1 MFIHLIFKLTASK
14 KLFTR
19 VLFPLFSILFCL
31 DAFPYTVN
39 GQIWRDS
46 VTGIDFQLIDRNS
59 GTSYTEA
66 SIFRQGALDCGT
78 PKNCVIPA
86 TVTYNGNVY
95 PVTDI
100 LSASFQY
107 KTIES
112 VTLPDSLISIGNF
125 AFRGNNLTSVT
136 IPDSV
141 TTIGNNAFDAN
152 SNLTSLILGSSVQ
165 VIPQEAFKGAS
176 LTSVT
181 IPNNVTSIETGAFRD
196 NNQLTSLT
204 IGNSVTSIGQLAFYQ
219 NDLRSVTIP
228 DSVTTIDVN
237 AFNGNPNLTN
247 LILGSS
253 VQTIGQNA
261 FIGGS
266 LTSVIIPSSVT
277 TIGTA
282 AFQGNGLLS
291 VIFEGNYSSN
301 FHQQAFFT
309 GNATLA
315 NIYAYNG
322 TTGWSGKTFF
332 YDGSPQKSRAVTLV
346 APPPGAPT
354 GLSAVAGD
362 GNAVISFTA
371 GSANGGTISNYQY
384 SIDAGSTYTALSPTV
399 AVSPITIA
407 PLTNGVTYSI
417 LLKAVNSGGLASTA
431 SAAVSVTPG
440 APAISGV
447 QGSVQQPPPDPS
459 IAAAVVEEQRIEQE
473 SKANNDIA
481 KNTII
486 DEVSKINLRSLKED
500 PESQDLVDDIA
511 AKTANLLEG
520 ISSSDNKSLY
530 STEEKKEALD
540 VALDVLK
547 FKAVSIPPAIG
558 FIDLSSNITIS
569 PQTNLQ
575 LKKIDSN
582 IEFVNDIAKVL
593 IELPGDDSSVK
604 EIGENLISNVIDII
618 SPLVITAVNLDDET
632 AGKNAD
638 AAVDKFL
645 DIQETITTNV
655 SFNSGQLYI
664 PSSFKNPNSV
674 LNLVTKKKNLN
685 IVNMKQR
692 RKRANYL
699 DVVNLL
705 LAEPASDANANSLR
719 TVSALEDGS
728 TPTVGLSTANRFNGV
743 AGFSGVDHNE
753 VHSDFYFG
761 NKVIPAN
768 IVSVSYS
775 ETTVDRPFV
784 FNEDGSLKYKMDAN
798 ITATLYPAF
807 YDVFELLQAIRS
819 DFSSNVSVSENNV
832 IKIRKDGAS
841 YYAKATFSPFEL
853 SESALANADAQFFI
867 IDEVYTVIYGDGT
880 EESLVPHFDPKL
892 FDYLAAQDHSYQ
904 YKKKTGALVIDGRS
918 YMPDYLVEP
927 LESFQDQLY
936 LGINGDGRFD
946 MALEQTYVNQDNI
959 LDLVVY
965 TKAGKQA
972 FIAQ

>member
-1 MFIHLIFKLTASK
+1 MLIHLFYKLTEPK

-100 LSASFQY
+100 GPNALQQQS
-107 KTIES
+107 IVS
-112 VTLPDSLISIGNF
+112 VTLPDSLTTIGRY
-125 AFRGNNLTSVT
+125 AFYQDDLTSVT

-141 TTIGNNAFDAN
+141 TTIGISAFN
-152 SNLTSLILGSSVQ
+152 GNPNLESLVLGSSLQ
-165 VIPQEAFKGAS
+165 VIPQEAFKGTD

-181 IPNNVTSIETGAFRD
+181 IPNSVTSIGSNAFRD
-196 NNQLTSLT
+196 NTRLTSLE
-204 IGNSVTSIGQLAFYQ
+204 IGNSVTSIGPSAFYR
-219 NDLRSVTIP
+219 NNLTSVIIP
-228 DSVTTIDVN
+228 DSVTEIDN
-237 AFNGNPNLTN
+237 DAFRGNLNLTN

-261 FIGGS
+261 FLGGS

-277 TIGTA
+277 TIGIS
-282 AFQGNGLLS
+282 AFEDNGLLS
-291 VIFEGNYSSN
+291 VRFEGNYSLN
-301 FHQQAFFT
+301 FHYQAFY
-309 GNATLA
+309 GNTTLA

-322 TTGWSGKTFF
+322 STGWTSPPKTFN
-332 YDGSPQKSRAVTLV
+332 YNGASYRTVSLV
-346 APPPGAPT
+346 APPPSAPT

-399 AVSPITIA
+399 TVSPITIA

-440 APAISGV
+440 APAISGAL
-447 QGSVQQPPPDPS
+447 QQPPPDPS

-558 FIDLSSNITIS
+558 ITDLSSNTTIS
-569 PQTNLQ
+569 PQTDLQ

-582 IEFVNDIAKVL
+582 IEFVNNIAKVL

-775 ETTVDRPFV
+775 ETTVDQPFV

-798 ITATLYPAF
+798 TTATLYPAF

>member
-1 MFIHLIFKLTASK
+1 MLIHQIYKLTEPK

-112 VTLPDSLISIGNF
+112 VTFPDSLISIGNF

-141 TTIGNNAFDAN
+141 TTIGSNAFDGN
-152 SNLTSLILGSSVQ
+152 PNLASLVLGSSVQ

-261 FIGGS
+261 FISGS

-322 TTGWSGKTFF
+322 TTGWTSPPKTFS
-332 YDGSPQKSRAVTLV
+332 YDGSQSMAVTLV

-354 GLSAVAGD
+354 GLSAVAGN

-399 AVSPITIA
+399 TVSPVTIA
-407 PLTNGVTYSI
+407 PLTNSVTYSI
-417 LLKAVNSGGLASTA
+417 LLKAVNSDGLAGTTSE
-431 SAAVSVTPG
+431 AVLVTPAVPPS
-440 APAISGV
+440 APALTAEE
-447 QGSVQQPPPDPS
+447 
-459 IAAAVVEEQRIEQE
+459 IAEEEEREETEAAQ
-473 SKANNDIA
+473 NG
-481 KNTII
+481 II
-486 DEVSKINLRSLKED
+486 DEVSKIDLTSLGDD
-500 PESQDLVDDIA
+500 PDSKDLVNDIA
-511 AKTANLLEG
+511 ARTANLLGG
-520 ISSSDNKSLY
+520 ISSSANKSLY
-530 STEEKKEALD
+530 SNSEKKEAIDL
-540 VALDVLK
+540 ALNVLNIKTINTPPLTPNITDLSGGNTITLPTREVLK
-547 FKAVSIPPAIG
+547 
-558 FIDLSSNITIS
+558 N
-569 PQTNLQ
+569 
-575 LKKIDSN
+575 IDSTMELITN
-582 IEFVNDIAKVL
+582 ISKVL
-593 IELPGDDSSVK
+593 VELPANDSSVK

-798 ITATLYPAF
+798 TTATLYPAF

-892 FDYLAAQDHSYQ
+892 FDYLAAQNHSYQ
-904 YKKKTGALVIDGRS
+904 YKKKTGAMVIDGRS

>member
-1 MFIHLIFKLTASK
+1 MSPFKPTANRSGSSNLFALT
-14 KLFTR
+14 FT
-19 VLFPLFSILFCL
+19 LLMSGLLFSGQ
-31 DAFPYTVN
+31 AFAAPHQYHRFVL
-39 GQIWRDS
+39 DS
-46 VTGIDFQLIDRNS
+46 VGAGGKQTGNSSVNEIQLKVDGVWLANS
-59 GTSYTEA
+59 NSSIGSMNSPGLVRFGPLSGGTSY
-66 SIFRQGALDCGT
+66 
-78 PKNCVIPA
+78 NA
-86 TVTYNGNVY
+86 TVTLVFDACCGRDLSMLFDGNDAVAWVNLGTWSGD
-95 PVTDI
+95 PDG
-100 LSASFQY
+100 
-107 KTIES
+107 
-112 VTLPDSLISIGNF
+112 DSLTLNSVMAIFDFGDSPVEIEGMRIF
-125 AFRGNNLTSVT
+125 GDPYSSGTEAPDRFRIEYSDDGSNYTTAYETDSDVLTWGVN
-136 IPDSV
+136 
-141 TTIGNNAFDAN
+141 GFDA
-152 SNLTSLILGSSVQ
+152 LIT
-165 VIPQEAFKGAS
+165 P
-176 LTSVT
+176 T
-181 IPNNVTSIETGAFRD
+181 
-196 NNQLTSLT
+196 
-204 IGNSVTSIGQLAFYQ
+204 
-219 NDLRSVTIP
+219 
-228 DSVTTIDVN
+228 
-237 AFNGNPNLTN
+237 
-247 LILGSS
+247 
-253 VQTIGQNA
+253 
-261 FIGGS
+261 
-266 LTSVIIPSSVT
+266 
-277 TIGTA
+277 
-282 AFQGNGLLS
+282 
-291 VIFEGNYSSN
+291 
-301 FHQQAFFT
+301 
-309 GNATLA
+309 
-315 NIYAYNG
+315 
-322 TTGWSGKTFF
+322 
-332 YDGSPQKSRAVTLV
+332 
-346 APPPGAPT
+346 APPPAAPT
-354 GLSAVAGD
+354 LLSAVAGD
-362 GNAVISFTA
+362 GIAVISFTA
-371 GSANGGTISNYQY
+371 GSDGGVSITNYQY
-384 SIDAGSTYTALSPTV
+384 SVDGGSTYTALSPTV
-399 AVSPITIA
+399 AISPVTIA

-417 LLKAVNSGGLASTA
+417 LLKAVNSSGTGTA
-431 SAAVSVTPG
+431 SEAVLVTPAAPPPAPS
-440 APAISGV
+440 APA
-447 QGSVQQPPPDPS
+447 PTAEE
-459 IAAAVVEEQRIEQE
+459 IAEEEEREETEAAQ
-473 SKANNDIA
+473 NG
-481 KNTII
+481 II
-486 DEVSKINLRSLKED
+486 DEVSKIDLTSLGDD
-500 PESQDLVDDIA
+500 PDSKDLVNDIA
-511 AKTANLLEG
+511 ARTANLLGG
-520 ISSSDNKSLY
+520 ISSSAKKSLY
-530 STEEKKEALD
+530 SNSEKKEAIDL
-540 VALDVLK
+540 ALNVLNIKTINTPPLTPNITDLSGGNTITLPTREVLK
-547 FKAVSIPPAIG
+547 
-558 FIDLSSNITIS
+558 N
-569 PQTNLQ
+569 
-575 LKKIDSN
+575 IDSTMELITN
-582 IEFVNDIAKVL
+582 ISKVL
-593 IELPGDDSSVK
+593 VELPANDSSVK

-798 ITATLYPAF
+798 TTATLYPAF

-892 FDYLAAQDHSYQ
+892 FDYLAAQNHSYQ
-904 YKKKTGALVIDGRS
+904 YKKKTGAMVIDGRS

>member
-1 MFIHLIFKLTASK
+1 MLIHQIYSLTAPK

-19 VLFPLFSILFCL
+19 VLFPLFSILFSL
-31 DAFPYTVN
+31 DAFPYSAN
-39 GQIWRDS
+39 GMLWADS
-46 VTGIDFQLIDRNS
+46 VTGITFQLIDRNN

-66 SIFRQGALDCGT
+66 SIHSIGALDCGT

-86 TVTYNGNVY
+86 TVTYSGNVY

-100 LSASFQY
+100 GRNALQVKS
-107 KTIES
+107 IVS
-112 VTLPDSLISIGNF
+112 VTLPDSLTTIGNY
-125 AFRGNNLTSVT
+125 AFYSNNLTSVT

-141 TTIGNNAFDAN
+141 TTIGINAFDGN
-152 SNLTSLILGSSVQ
+152 SNLASLVLGSSLQ

-181 IPNNVTSIETGAFRD
+181 IPNSVTSIGDGAFRG
-196 NNQLTSLT
+196 NRLLTSLT

-237 AFNGNPNLTN
+237 AFNGNTNLTN
-247 LILGSS
+247 LIIGSS

-261 FIGGS
+261 FISGS
-266 LTSVIIPSSVT
+266 LASVIIPSSVT

-440 APAISGV
+440 APAISGA
-447 QGSVQQPPPDPS
+447 QSPVQQPPPDPS

-558 FIDLSSNITIS
+558 ITDLSSNTTIS
-569 PQTNLQ
+569 PQTDLQ

-775 ETTVDRPFV
+775 ETTVDQPFV

-798 ITATLYPAF
+798 TTATLYPAF

-819 DFSSNVSVSENNV
+819 DFSSNVSVSANNV
-832 IKIRKDGAS
+832 IKITKDGAA

-892 FDYLAAQDHSYQ
+892 FDYLAAQNHSYQ
-904 YKKKTGALVIDGRS
+904 YKKKTGAMVIDGRS

>member
-1 MFIHLIFKLTASK
+1 MSPFKPTANRSGSSNLFALT
-14 KLFTR
+14 FT
-19 VLFPLFSILFCL
+19 LLMSGLLFSGQ
-31 DAFPYTVN
+31 AFAAPHQYHRFVL
-39 GQIWRDS
+39 DS
-46 VTGIDFQLIDRNS
+46 VGAGGKQTGNSSVNEIQLKVDGVWLANS
-59 GTSYTEA
+59 NSNIGLMNSPGLVRFGPLSGGTSY
-66 SIFRQGALDCGT
+66 
-78 PKNCVIPA
+78 NA
-86 TVTYNGNVY
+86 TVTLVFNACCGRDLSMLFDGNDAVAWVNLGTWSGD
-95 PVTDI
+95 PDG
-100 LSASFQY
+100 
-107 KTIES
+107 
-112 VTLPDSLISIGNF
+112 DSLTLNSVMAIFDFGDSPVEIEGMRIF
-125 AFRGNNLTSVT
+125 GDPYSSGTEAPDRFRIEYSDDGSNYTTAYETDSDVLTWGVN
-136 IPDSV
+136 
-141 TTIGNNAFDAN
+141 GFDA
-152 SNLTSLILGSSVQ
+152 LIT
-165 VIPQEAFKGAS
+165 P
-176 LTSVT
+176 T
-181 IPNNVTSIETGAFRD
+181 
-196 NNQLTSLT
+196 
-204 IGNSVTSIGQLAFYQ
+204 
-219 NDLRSVTIP
+219 
-228 DSVTTIDVN
+228 
-237 AFNGNPNLTN
+237 
-247 LILGSS
+247 
-253 VQTIGQNA
+253 
-261 FIGGS
+261 
-266 LTSVIIPSSVT
+266 
-277 TIGTA
+277 
-282 AFQGNGLLS
+282 
-291 VIFEGNYSSN
+291 
-301 FHQQAFFT
+301 
-309 GNATLA
+309 
-315 NIYAYNG
+315 
-322 TTGWSGKTFF
+322 
-332 YDGSPQKSRAVTLV
+332 
-346 APPPGAPT
+346 APPPAAPT
-354 GLSAVAGD
+354 LLSAVAGD
-362 GNAVISFTA
+362 GIAVISFTA
-371 GSANGGTISNYQY
+371 GSDGGVSITNYQY
-384 SIDAGSTYTALSPTV
+384 SVDGGSTYTALSPTV
-399 AVSPITIA
+399 AISPVTIA

-417 LLKAVNSGGLASTA
+417 LLKAVNSSGTGTA
-431 SAAVSVTPG
+431 SEAVLVTPAAPPPAPS
-440 APAISGV
+440 APA
-447 QGSVQQPPPDPS
+447 PTAEE
-459 IAAAVVEEQRIEQE
+459 IAEEEEREETEAAQ
-473 SKANNDIA
+473 NG
-481 KNTII
+481 II
-486 DEVSKINLRSLKED
+486 DEVSKIDLTSLGDD
-500 PESQDLVDDIA
+500 PDSKDLVNDIA
-511 AKTANLLEG
+511 ARTANLLGG
-520 ISSSDNKSLY
+520 ISSSAKKSLY
-530 STEEKKEALD
+530 SNSEKKEAIDL
-540 VALDVLK
+540 ALNVLNIKTINTPPLTPNITDLSGGNTITLPTREVLK
-547 FKAVSIPPAIG
+547 
-558 FIDLSSNITIS
+558 N
-569 PQTNLQ
+569 
-575 LKKIDSN
+575 IDSTMELITN
-582 IEFVNDIAKVL
+582 ISKVL
-593 IELPGDDSSVK
+593 VELPANDSSVK

-798 ITATLYPAF
+798 TTATLYPAF

-892 FDYLAAQDHSYQ
+892 FDYLAAQNHSYQ
-904 YKKKTGALVIDGRS
+904 YKKKTGAMVIDGRS

>member
-1 MFIHLIFKLTASK
+1 MSKFI
-14 KLFTR
+14 
-19 VLFPLFSILFCL
+19 
-31 DAFPYTVN
+31 
-39 GQIWRDS
+39 
-46 VTGIDFQLIDRNS
+46 
-59 GTSYTEA
+59 
-66 SIFRQGALDCGT
+66 
-78 PKNCVIPA
+78 
-86 TVTYNGNVY
+86 TVT
-95 PVTDI
+95 
-100 LSASFQY
+100 
-107 KTIES
+107 TIVS
-112 VTLPDSLISIGNF
+112 VTLPDSLTTIGRY
-125 AFRGNNLTSVT
+125 AFWSNHLTSVT

-141 TTIGNNAFDAN
+141 TSIGVAAFE
-152 SNLTSLILGSSVQ
+152 SNQLKSL
-165 VIPQEAFKGAS
+165 
-176 LTSVT
+176 T
-181 IPNNVTSIETGAFRD
+181 IPNSVTSIGKDAFQK
-196 NNQLTSLT
+196 NQLTSLT
-204 IGNSVTSIGQLAFYQ
+204 FPYSVTSIGTYAFW
-219 NDLRSVTIP
+219 
-228 DSVTTIDVN
+228 
-237 AFNGNPNLTN
+237 GN
-247 LILGSS
+247 
-253 VQTIGQNA
+253 Q
-261 FIGGS
+261 
-266 LTSVIIPSSVT
+266 LTSVLFKGDYSSGFAPFMFAGNPDLT
-277 TIGTA
+277 TIEACDDTSGWDA
-282 AFQGNGLLS
+282 AIPFPTIVLISL
-291 VIFEGNYSSN
+291 
-301 FHQQAFFT
+301 
-309 GNATLA
+309 
-315 NIYAYNG
+315 
-322 TTGWSGKTFF
+322 GKIEKISTI
-332 YDGSPQKSRAVTLV
+332 PVTLTDCS
-346 APPPGAPT
+346 P
-354 GLSAVAGD
+354 
-362 GNAVISFTA
+362 
-371 GSANGGTISNYQY
+371 TIS
-384 SIDAGSTYTALSPTV
+384 GAL
-399 AVSPITIA
+399 
-407 PLTNGVTYSI
+407 
-417 LLKAVNSGGLASTA
+417 
-431 SAAVSVTPG
+431 
-440 APAISGV
+440 
-447 QGSVQQPPPDPS
+447 QQPPPDPS

-558 FIDLSSNITIS
+558 ITDLSSNTTIS
-569 PQTNLQ
+569 PQTDLQ

-582 IEFVNDIAKVL
+582 IEFVNNIAKVL

-775 ETTVDRPFV
+775 ETTVDQPFV

-798 ITATLYPAF
+798 TTATLYPAF

-892 FDYLAAQDHSYQ
+892 FDYLAAQNHSYQ
-904 YKKKTGALVIDGRS
+904 YKKKTGAMVIDGRS

>member
-1 MFIHLIFKLTASK
+1 MVRIGA
-14 KLFTR
+14 
-19 VLFPLFSILFCL
+19 
-31 DAFPYTVN
+31 A
-39 GQIWRDS
+39 
-46 VTGIDFQLIDRNS
+46 GI
-59 GTSYTEA
+59 
-66 SIFRQGALDCGT
+66 
-78 PKNCVIPA
+78 
-86 TVTYNGNVY
+86 
-95 PVTDI
+95 
-100 LSASFQY
+100 
-107 KTIES
+107 
-112 VTLPDSLISIGNF
+112 
-125 AFRGNNLTSVT
+125 
-136 IPDSV
+136 
-141 TTIGNNAFDAN
+141 
-152 SNLTSLILGSSVQ
+152 
-165 VIPQEAFKGAS
+165 AS
-176 LTSVT
+176 LT
-181 IPNNVTSIETGAFRD
+181 R
-196 NNQLTSLT
+196 LTTL
-204 IGNSVTSIGQLAFYQ
+204 
-219 NDLRSVTIP
+219 
-228 DSVTTIDVN
+228 
-237 AFNGNPNLTN
+237 
-247 LILGSS
+247 
-253 VQTIGQNA
+253 
-261 FIGGS
+261 
-266 LTSVIIPSSVT
+266 
-277 TIGTA
+277 
-282 AFQGNGLLS
+282 
-291 VIFEGNYSSN
+291 IFEGDNMPGWDTVQASGVASGMRVLAYTGSS
-301 FHQQAFFT
+301 
-309 GNATLA
+309 
-315 NIYAYNG
+315 
-322 TTGWSGKTFF
+322 GWEGK
-332 YDGSPQKSRAVTLV
+332 SPSIMAPAMQLVELV

-440 APAISGV
+440 APAISGAL
-447 QGSVQQPPPDPS
+447 QQPPPDPS

-558 FIDLSSNITIS
+558 FIDLSSNTTIS
-569 PQTNLQ
+569 PQTDLQ

-775 ETTVDRPFV
+775 ETTVDRLFV

-798 ITATLYPAF
+798 TTATLYPAF

-892 FDYLAAQDHSYQ
+892 FDYLAAQNHSYQ
-904 YKKKTGALVIDGRS
+904 YKKKTGAMVIDGRS

>member
-1 MFIHLIFKLTASK
+1 MSPFKLTANRSGSSN
-14 KLFTR
+14 LFALTFT
-19 VLFPLFSILFCL
+19 LLMTGLLFSGQAKAACGWQAVDALDVASQLEFLNDFPITGEATIGCL
-31 DAFPYTVN
+31 TSGNNSADIIVPASVT
-39 GQIWRDS
+39 DS
-46 VTGIDFQLIDRNS
+46 VTGI
-59 GTSYTEA
+59 T
-66 SIFRQGALDCGT
+66 
-78 PKNCVIPA
+78 
-86 TVTYNGNVY
+86 Y
-95 PVTDI
+95 PVTQLGTNAFYYVGAGNQLRSI
-100 LSASFQY
+100 
-107 KTIES
+107 
-112 VTLPDSLISIGNF
+112 TLPNTLRIIEYGALSHNYVLDSLIIP
-125 AFRGNNLTSVT
+125 ASVVR
-136 IPDSV
+136 IW
-141 TTIGNNAFDAN
+141 NAA
-152 SNLTSLILGSSVQ
+152 I
-165 VIPQEAFKGAS
+165 
-176 LTSVT
+176 
-181 IPNNVTSIETGAFRD
+181 
-196 NNQLTSLT
+196 
-204 IGNSVTSIGQLAFYQ
+204 
-219 NDLRSVTIP
+219 
-228 DSVTTIDVN
+228 
-237 AFNGNPNLTN
+237 
-247 LILGSS
+247 
-253 VQTIGQNA
+253 
-261 FIGGS
+261 GS
-266 LTSVIIPSSVT
+266 LTRLT
-277 TIGTA
+277 T
-282 AFQGNGLLS
+282 L
-291 VIFEGNYSSN
+291 IFEGDNMPGWDNVGGSGVANGMRVLAY
-301 FHQQAFFT
+301 T
-309 GNATLA
+309 GSLGWVGKSF
-315 NIYAYNG
+315 NIG
-322 TTGWSGKTFF
+322 FGLQF
-332 YDGSPQKSRAVTLV
+332 VELV

-440 APAISGV
+440 APAISAISGAL
-447 QGSVQQPPPDPS
+447 QQPPPDPS

-520 ISSSDNKSLY
+520 ISSSANKSLY

-547 FKAVSIPPAIG
+547 FKAVSIPPPAIG
-558 FIDLSSNITIS
+558 YTDLSQNITIS
-569 PQTNLQ
+569 Q

-775 ETTVDRPFV
+775 ETTVDQPFV

-936 LGINGDGRFD
+936 LGINGDGRYN

>member
-1 MFIHLIFKLTASK
+1 MLIHQIYKLTEPK

-100 LSASFQY
+100 GPNALQQQS
-107 KTIES
+107 IVS
-112 VTLPDSLISIGNF
+112 VTLPDSLTTIGRY
-125 AFRGNNLTSVT
+125 AFYQDDLTSVT

-141 TTIGNNAFDAN
+141 TTIGISAFN
-152 SNLTSLILGSSVQ
+152 GNPNLESLVLGSSLQ
-165 VIPQEAFKGAS
+165 VIPQEAFKGTD

-181 IPNNVTSIETGAFRD
+181 IPNSVTSIGSNAFRD
-196 NNQLTSLT
+196 NTRLTSLE
-204 IGNSVTSIGQLAFYQ
+204 IGNSVTSIGPSAFYR
-219 NDLRSVTIP
+219 NNLTSVIIP
-228 DSVTTIDVN
+228 DSVTEIDN
-237 AFNGNPNLTN
+237 DAFRGNLNLTN

-261 FIGGS
+261 FLGGS

-277 TIGTA
+277 TIGIS
-282 AFQGNGLLS
+282 AFEDNGLLS
-291 VIFEGNYSSN
+291 VRFEGNYSLN
-301 FHQQAFFT
+301 FHYQAFY
-309 GNATLA
+309 GNTTLA

-322 TTGWSGKTFF
+322 STGWTSPPKTFN
-332 YDGSPQKSRAVTLV
+332 YNGASYRTVSLV
-346 APPPGAPT
+346 APPPSAPT

-399 AVSPITIA
+399 TVSPITIA

-417 LLKAVNSGGLASTA
+417 LLKAVNSSGLASIA

-440 APAISGV
+440 APAISGAL
-447 QGSVQQPPPDPS
+447 QQPPPDPS

-558 FIDLSSNITIS
+558 IIDISSNITIS
-569 PQTNLQ
+569 PQTDLQ

-582 IEFVNDIAKVL
+582 IEFVNNIAKVL

-775 ETTVDRPFV
+775 ETTVDQPFV

-904 YKKKTGALVIDGRS
+904 YKKKTGAMVIDGRS

>member
-1 MFIHLIFKLTASK
+1 MLIHQIYKLTEPK

-112 VTLPDSLISIGNF
+112 VTFPDSLISIGNF

-141 TTIGNNAFDAN
+141 TTIGSNAFDGN
-152 SNLTSLILGSSVQ
+152 PNLASLVLGSSVQ

-261 FIGGS
+261 FISGS

-322 TTGWSGKTFF
+322 TTGWTSPPKTFS
-332 YDGSPQKSRAVTLV
+332 YDGSQSMAVTLV

-354 GLSAVAGD
+354 GLSAVAGN

-399 AVSPITIA
+399 TVSPVTIA
-407 PLTNGVTYSI
+407 PLTNSVTYSI
-417 LLKAVNSGGLASTA
+417 LLKAVNSDGLAGTTSE
-431 SAAVSVTPG
+431 AVLVTPAVPPS
-440 APAISGV
+440 APALTAEE
-447 QGSVQQPPPDPS
+447 
-459 IAAAVVEEQRIEQE
+459 IAEEEEREETEAAQ
-473 SKANNDIA
+473 NG
-481 KNTII
+481 II
-486 DEVSKINLRSLKED
+486 DEVSKIDLTSLGDD
-500 PESQDLVDDIA
+500 PDSKDLVNDIA
-511 AKTANLLEG
+511 ARTANLLGG
-520 ISSSDNKSLY
+520 ISSSAKKSLY
-530 STEEKKEALD
+530 SNSEKKEAIDL
-540 VALDVLK
+540 ALNVLNIKTINTPPLTPNITDLSGGNTITLPTREVLK
-547 FKAVSIPPAIG
+547 
-558 FIDLSSNITIS
+558 N
-569 PQTNLQ
+569 
-575 LKKIDSN
+575 IDSTMELITN
-582 IEFVNDIAKVL
+582 ISKVL
-593 IELPGDDSSVK
+593 VELPANDSSVK

-798 ITATLYPAF
+798 TTATLYPAF

-892 FDYLAAQDHSYQ
+892 FDYLAAQNHSYQ
-904 YKKKTGALVIDGRS
+904 YKKKTGAMVIDGRS